1 MNEFERRSLHFLES
15 IDTLLKVLIVEVRKV
30 QPAAEQ
36 LQPVVKEAQQEPGQ
50 HRRWFPPAP
59 GVRSSPLSERL
70 DPPVSDSLSKT
81 AHAYVGG

>member
-50 HRRWFPPAP
+50 T
-59 GVRSSPLSERL
+59 SPLVPSGARRSIL
-70 DPPVSDSLSKT
+70 APFSAP
-81 AHAYVGG
+81 